1 MDVTKPFTS
10 GETAIKAQLQAF
22 RKQAARQAV
31 SKAPPEKEQVPTA
44 DTIQIKEQL
53 RHFRRRTGCGHG
65 GIQLPPITEGS
76 SDDDRSPTNG
86 HGAPKAAAAA
96 PQPRH
101 GGGKGVGS
109 KSECVRRCEEM
120 ERAREARRR
129 SAADA
134 KAQRAIEVEAAQA
147 QGGIES
153 VGRPPPGA
161 QTTTYS
167 LT

>member
-76 SDDDRSPTNG
+76 LSHS
-86 HGAPKAAAAA
+86 
-96 PQPRH
+96 
-101 GGGKGVGS
+101 
-109 KSECVRRCEEM
+109 VRR
-120 ERAREARRR
+120 
-129 SAADA
+129 SW
-134 KAQRAIEVEAAQA
+134 
-147 QGGIES
+147 S
-153 VGRPPPGA
+153 VSGA
-161 QTTTYS
+161 TIS
-167 LT
+167 GANW